1 VTVEDHYPAGGLG
14 DAVLQALAERPVP
27 VTVLAVDTTP
37 TSGTGEQLRDATGI
51 SAAAIVK
58 TVERLVTKEHAGT
71 ISSRDKRR

>member
-1 VTVEDHYPAGGLG
+1 VN
-14 DAVLQALAERPVP
+14 
-27 VTVLAVDTTP
+27 
-37 TSGTGEQLRDATGI
+37 SLRDATGI